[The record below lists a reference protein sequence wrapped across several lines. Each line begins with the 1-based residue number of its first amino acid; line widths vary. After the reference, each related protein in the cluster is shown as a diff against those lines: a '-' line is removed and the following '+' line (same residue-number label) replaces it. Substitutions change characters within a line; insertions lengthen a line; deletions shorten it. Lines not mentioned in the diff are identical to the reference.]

1 MADGASPGGD
11 PLPAAADDGATPPA
25 AAAAAATSGGGPG
38 LRLTFAVHYE
48 SAYGERVWVAGSPP
62 GLGAWAWRTAALKL
76 RWSPG
81 HVWRGALT
89 VDPSGLPVD
98 EHGRRRLEYKYLV
111 APDGGDRGAKAVFEE
126 GGNRVLLVPPG
137 VGDAPPRDGEAPP
150 AAHVHDTWGDVGAA
164 VPVVAGGGG
173 GGGGLPGGVGW
184 WEGGGGGGGVRGGVG
199 TDQGPPGT
207 HPPASDWT
215 VAPGEEGV
223 DGVVEFFIHY
233 ETDFG
238 SNVCVAGGLREL
250 GVWDS
255 AAAPALSTVPGC
267 PSAWRLRLPL
277 QRPPPSAGGD
287 AAASSAAAA
296 AGGGRA
302 PNGEELDGETPPP
315 PTALEVA
322 AASHGLAFEYKYFL
336 RRPDGSRVWEGGPNR
351 LAALWPNADTTGAG
365 TAAMGVPAA
374 TPLSGGG
381 KVATAASTP
390 NGVPTAMAAAASPT
404 PTTASTP
411 TEVLV
416 LNDRWERV
424 RFEFSI
430 FFPTGQDETMHITG
444 DPLEIGGWFRPGPT
458 RLSLG
463 RRQRLETDVDGQK
476 WELAVYV
483 PVDTPPFSY
492 RYIIINDSTGQALWE
507 REPNRRGEFD
517 PHAAAVNSV
526 RRFVDVNF
534 VGGMAFDFVPDDL
547 FIGPYPQT
555 ADDVKALAAAGA
567 TAVFNVQTDED
578 FAHRGVQWRELL
590 AAYADAG
597 VAVVRYPIADFDRAS
612 LRARLHGAA
621 CEIDALVSAGHKV
634 YIHCTAGMGRAPAS
648 AVAYLCMVRGWDLDE
663 AVAHVK
669 KHRPV
674 AVPNVPVLRDAL
686 NEPFVPRVPPSA

>member
-1 MADGASPGGD
+1 
-11 PLPAAADDGATPPA
+11 
-25 AAAAAATSGGGPG
+25 
-38 LRLTFAVHYE
+38 
-48 SAYGERVWVAGSPP
+48 
-62 GLGAWAWRTAALKL
+62 
-76 RWSPG
+76 
-81 HVWRGALT
+81 
-89 VDPSGLPVD
+89 
-98 EHGRRRLEYKYLV
+98 
-111 APDGGDRGAKAVFEE
+111 
-126 GGNRVLLVPPG
+126 
-137 VGDAPPRDGEAPP
+137 
-150 AAHVHDTWGDVGAA
+150 
-164 VPVVAGGGG
+164 
-173 GGGGLPGGVGW
+173 
-184 WEGGGGGGGVRGGVG
+184 
-199 TDQGPPGT
+199 
-207 HPPASDWT
+207 
-215 VAPGEEGV
+215 
-223 DGVVEFFIHY
+223 
-233 ETDFG
+233 
-238 SNVCVAGGLREL
+238 
-250 GVWDS
+250 
-255 AAAPALSTVPGC
+255 
-267 PSAWRLRLPL
+267 
-277 QRPPPSAGGD
+277 
-287 AAASSAAAA
+287 
-296 AGGGRA
+296 
-302 PNGEELDGETPPP
+302 
-315 PTALEVA
+315 
-322 AASHGLAFEYKYFL
+322 
-336 RRPDGSRVWEGGPNR
+336 
-351 LAALWPNADTTGAG
+351 
-365 TAAMGVPAA
+365 
-374 TPLSGGG
+374 
-381 KVATAASTP
+381 
-390 NGVPTAMAAAASPT
+390 MAAAASPT

-621 CEIDALVSAGHKV
+621 REIDALVSAGHKV